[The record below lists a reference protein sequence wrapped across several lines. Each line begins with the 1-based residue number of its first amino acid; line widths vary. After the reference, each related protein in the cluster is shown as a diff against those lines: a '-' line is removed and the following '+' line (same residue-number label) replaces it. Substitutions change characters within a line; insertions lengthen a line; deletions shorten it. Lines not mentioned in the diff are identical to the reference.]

1 MTNFEKYK
9 DEILEIVEH
18 NDIASIA
25 IDIKKNKPQYCSGTR
40 CSQCIRYG
48 DDGRCSSQD
57 LFKWLYEEAKESLPT
72 LTLKERGF
80 CEIIENGYIAR
91 DQNGSLWLFDMM
103 PAKEDDY
110 NITWWNS
117 ANGRY
122 KRLDGRAFTFITW
135 ESDKAWSIEE
145 LLRLEVEE

>member
-25 IDIKKNKPQYCSGTR
+25 IDIKKNKPQYCNGTR

-48 DDGRCSSQD
+48 DDGRCSSQN

-80 CEIIENGYIAR
+80 CEIIRSGYIAR
-91 DQNGSLWLFDMM
+91 DSDTTLWVFTSEPSELYGVWGY
-103 PAKEDDY
+103 EDDECAF
-110 NITWWNS
+110 NII
-117 ANGRY
+117 GGVFR
-122 KRLDGRAFTFITW
+122 FITY
-135 ESDKAWSIEE
+135 ESGKAWSIEE

>member
-25 IDIKKNKPQYCSGTR
+25 IDIKKNKPQYCNGTR

-48 DDGRCSSQD
+48 DDGRCSSQN

-72 LTLKERGF
+72 LTLKERRF
-80 CEIIENGYIAR
+80 CEIVKSGYIAR
-91 DQNGSLWLFDMM
+91 DRSGELWVHYKEPIQCDSYMWHSGFGLYSLL
-103 PAKEDDY
+103 
-110 NITWWNS
+110 NS
-117 ANGRY
+117 ENF
-122 KRLDGRAFTFITW
+122 KFITW
-135 ESDKAWSIEE
+135 ESGKAWSIEE
-145 LLRLEVEE
+145 LLKLEVEE

>member
-18 NDIASIA
+18 NNIASIA

-40 CSQCIRYG
+40 CSQCIRYS

-72 LTLKERGF
+72 LTLKERAF
-80 CEIIENGYIAR
+80 CEIVKSGYIAR
-91 DQNGSLWLFDMM
+91 DRDESLWVFDTR
-103 PAKEDDY
+103 PLKGEY
-110 NITWWNS
+110 HNGIWWNS
-117 ANGRY
+117 ADGRCNS
-122 KRLDGRAFTFITW
+122 LDGNTFTFITW

-145 LLRLEVEE
+145 LLQLEVEE